1 MCRLARRITDTVP
14 KSFGMYGRAA
24 ALAAQGQD
32 LIRLEVGMPHADT
45 PAAIKQATIDALM
58 SGHVHYSEL
67 RGIAPL
73 RAAIRDKLL
82 RRNGID
88 VPMSQIIVTNGLTHA
103 SFAAIMAIIDDG
115 DEAIFLEPWYP
126 QHIGKV
132 ELAGGRVV
140 RVPLDAAN
148 GFAIDAA
155 AVRSAITPRTRMIV
169 LINPCNPTGR
179 VYSRTEL
186 LSLAEIAIRHDLIVL
201 SDEVYEDIVFDGAT
215 HVSIASLPGMAERTI
230 SMFAF
235 TKSYAMDGWRIGY
248 MAVPDWAVDAVL
260 KVTSNDVTHVNTFIQ
275 HGALA
280 ALSAGPGIQ
289 GTLLAEDAR
298 KRDIAVRRL
307 NQMAGVICPAPE
319 GTIYAFPDIRG
330 TGLASQEAAERLLA
344 EAGVAV
350 EAGSFY
356 GPAGEGHLRICFGAV
371 SEDRLVLAMD
381 RMQRFFGTI

>member
-1 MCRLARRITDTVP
+1 
-14 KSFGMYGRAA
+14 
-24 ALAAQGQD
+24 
-32 LIRLEVGMPHADT
+32 
-45 PAAIKQATIDALM
+45 
-58 SGHVHYSEL
+58 
-67 RGIAPL
+67 
-73 RAAIRDKLL
+73 
-82 RRNGID
+82 
-88 VPMSQIIVTNGLTHA
+88 
-103 SFAAIMAIIDDG
+103 
-115 DEAIFLEPWYP
+115 
-126 QHIGKV
+126 
-132 ELAGGRVV
+132 
-140 RVPLDAAN
+140 
-148 GFAIDAA
+148 
-155 AVRSAITPRTRMIV
+155 
-169 LINPCNPTGR
+169 
-179 VYSRTEL
+179 
-186 LSLAEIAIRHDLIVL
+186 
-201 SDEVYEDIVFDGAT
+201 
-215 HVSIASLPGMAERTI
+215 
-230 SMFAF
+230 MFAF